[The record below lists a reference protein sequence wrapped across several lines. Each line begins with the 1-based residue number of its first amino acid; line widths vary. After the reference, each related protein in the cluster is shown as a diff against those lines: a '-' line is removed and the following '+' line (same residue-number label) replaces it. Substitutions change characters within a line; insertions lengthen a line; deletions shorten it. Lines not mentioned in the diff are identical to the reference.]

1 MHTDAATQAGVEFLT
16 PEEVIELFRIKSK
29 WPRMAL
35 ANLRKAGLPAVYVL
49 GRYLYPKAGTLKF
62 IQRRQGRQTHG
73 RQYATVRR

>member
-1 MHTDAATQAGVEFLT
+1 MQTDTATQAAVEFFT
-16 PEEVIELFRIKSK
+16 PEEVVELFRIKSK

-62 IQRRQGRQTHG
+62 IQCRRGTYRRQRSAG
-73 RQYATVRR
+73 AA